1 VPPLLRQRVFRLY
14 WSAQSISMLGDQIS
28 GIALPLVGVI
38 TLHASPGQMGVLT
51 ALVWA
56 PNLVLALHAG
66 ALADRWGRRRWVM
79 IIADL
84 GRALLLASV
93 PVAAVLGALSMAQL
107 YLVAF
112 AAGSLSVFFQVSDS
126 ALFVCVVK
134 RDDYLA
140 ANSLV
145 YGSRAA
151 SFMAGPSLGGI
162 LTQAVSAPAAL
173 LVDAA
178 SFLASAGF
186 LSRISPPEPE
196 PQPPEPGH
204 LTAGIRF
211 IRQTPILFYELAS
224 TATVNFFNFAF
235 FALFLLYAVRTLHVP
250 AGTLGVVLGIGAIGS
265 MLGAVVAR
273 RLTDRIGVGPS
284 FILGSVLFPV
294 PLILVPLA
302 GGSHAV
308 VIAMLFLAEFGS
320 GIGVMILDITGGS
333 INAALVPGRLRARV
347 QGAYTI
353 VNYGVRPLG
362 SLAAGLAASV
372 IGIHT
377 TLWIATIGG
386 ALSALWLVPSPLR
399 RLKALPHHAAE

>member
-14 WSAQSISMLGDQIS
+14 WSAQTISMLGDQIN

-38 TLHASPGQMGVLT
+38 TLHASAGQMGVLT

-56 PNLVLALHAG
+56 PNLVLAVHAG
-66 ALADRWGRRRWVM
+66 ALADRWGRRRFVM
-79 IIADL
+79 MGADI

-93 PVAAVLGALSMAQL
+93 PVAAALGVLSMAQL
-107 YLVAF
+107 YIVAF

-126 ALFVCVVK
+126 TLFMCVVD
-134 RDDYLA
+134 RDDFLD

-162 LTQAVSAPAAL
+162 LTQALSAPVAL

-178 SFLASAGF
+178 SFVGSAGF
-186 LSRISPPEPE
+186 LSRISPIEPE
-196 PQPPEPGH
+196 PQPSQPGH

-211 IRQTPILFYELAS
+211 IRRTPTLLYELAS

-235 FALFLLYAVRTLHVP
+235 FALFLLYATRTLHVRP
-250 AGTLGVVLGIGAIGS
+250 GTLGVVLGFGAIGS
-265 MLGAVVAR
+265 LIGAVVTR
-273 RLTDRIGVGPS
+273 RLSDRIGVGPS
-284 FILGSVLFPV
+284 FVLGSVLFPA

-302 GGSHAV
+302 GGPHAL
-308 VIAMLFLAEFGS
+308 VIALLFLAEFFS
-320 GIGVMILDITGGS
+320 GIGVMILDITAGS
-333 INAALVPGRLRARV
+333 INAALIPAELRSRV

-362 SLAAGLAASV
+362 SLAAGLAASTLGLHAV
-372 IGIHT
+372 
-377 TLWIATIGG
+377 LWIATVGG
-386 ALSALWLVPSPLR
+386 AVSALWLLPSPLPH
-399 RLKALPHHAAE
+399 LKALPESAAE

>member
-14 WSAQSISMLGDQIS
+14 WSAQTISMLGDQIS

-38 TLHASPGQMGVLT
+38 TLRASAGQMGVLT

-56 PNLVLALHAG
+56 PNLVLAIHAG
-66 ALADRWGRRRWVM
+66 AFADRWGRRRWVM
-79 IIADL
+79 MGADI

-93 PVAAVLGALSMAQL
+93 PAAAALGVLSMAQL
-107 YLVAF
+107 YVVAF

-126 ALFVCVVK
+126 TLFMCVVE
-134 RDDYLA
+134 RDDFLD

-162 LTQAVSAPAAL
+162 LTQALSAPVAL

-178 SFLASAGF
+178 SFVASARF
-186 LSRISPPEPE
+186 LSRISPTEPD
-196 PQPPEPGH
+196 PQRPQPGH

-211 IRQTPILFYELAS
+211 IRRTPVLLYELAS

-235 FALFLLYAVRTLHVP
+235 FALFLLYATRTLHVRP
-250 AGTLGVVLGIGAIGS
+250 GTLGVVLGIGAIGG
-265 MLGAVVAR
+265 LIGAVVTR
-273 RLTDRIGVGPS
+273 RLSDRIGVGPS
-284 FILGSVLFPV
+284 FVLGSVLFPA

-302 GGSHAV
+302 SGPHAL
-308 VIAMLFLAEFGS
+308 VIALLFLAEFLS
-320 GIGVMILDITGGS
+320 GIGVMILDITAGS
-333 INAALVPGRLRARV
+333 INAALIPADLRSRV

-362 SLAAGLAASV
+362 SLWAGLAASTL
-372 IGIHT
+372 GIHAV
-377 TLWIATIGG
+377 LWIATIGG
-386 ALSALWLVPSPLR
+386 AVSALWLLPSPLP
-399 RLKALPHHAAE
+399 RLKALPERAAE

>member
-1 VPPLLRQRVFRLY
+1 MPPLLRQRVFRLY
-14 WSAQSISMLGDQIS
+14 WFAQSISMLGDQIS

-56 PNLVLALHAG
+56 PNLILALHAG
-66 ALADRWGRRRWVM
+66 ALADRWGRRRWIM
-79 IIADL
+79 ITADI

-126 ALFVCVVK
+126 TLFVCVVR

-186 LSRISPPEPE
+186 LSRISPTEPE
-196 PQPPEPGH
+196 PAAARAGAPDGGH
-204 LTAGIRF
+204 
-211 IRQTPILFYELAS
+211 P
-224 TATVNFFNFAF
+224 
-235 FALFLLYAVRTLHVP
+235 LYP
-250 AGTLGVVLGIGAIGS
+250 ADA
-265 MLGAVVAR
+265 
-273 RLTDRIGVGPS
+273 D
-284 FILGSVLFPV
+284 
-294 PLILVPLA
+294 PL
-302 GGSHAV
+302 
-308 VIAMLFLAEFGS
+308 
-320 GIGVMILDITGGS
+320 
-333 INAALVPGRLRARV
+333 LRARAQPPQSTSSTSRSSRCSCSTPSARCMSP
-347 QGAYTI
+347 QGRSESSSAWE
-353 VNYGVRPLG
+353 PSAACWEPSSPAG
-362 SLAAGLAASV
+362 SPTASASV
-372 IGIHT
+372 RASS
-377 TLWIATIGG
+377 WDPC
-386 ALSALWLVPSPLR
+386 SSPCR
-399 RLKALPHHAAE
+399 